1 MLKVKAISALTGPER
16 EAVLTRSTE
25 DIAQVLDY
33 VRGIVA
39 RVKEE
44 GDPPVLEW
52 HRELKSDIE
61 PQDLIATEEEIQ
73 AAFREVDPAVIAA
86 LECARDNIRRFHQA
100 QQERPMWTM
109 ENSPGVILGRMSV
122 PLDSVGCY
130 VPGGTAAYPSSV
142 LMTVIPAKVAG
153 VGRVVVSSPPGKKM
167 RLNPATLA
175 AARIAGADLVIKAGG
190 PFAVAAL
197 AYGTATIP
205 RVDKIVGP
213 GNKYV
218 TAAKLIVFGQVDIDS
233 PAGPSEALILCDETA
248 EPKHMA
254 LDFLSQV
261 EHDPDAGA
269 VLISTSARVA
279 KETCR
284 LINQLGPTLERQEQL
299 SSALS
304 RHSHVLLADSLDQAI
319 ELTNEYAAEHL
330 QIVTQ
335 EPWAVLPRIRHAGS
349 IFMGPNAPVP
359 VGDYVS
365 GTNHVLPTGRMA
377 RVFSGLSVDDFIKKP
392 TFQYLTREGLAGL
405 RETVETL
412 ARAEGLPV
420 HAMTVRARFE
430 DD

>member
-1 MLKVKAISALTGPER
+1 MLSVKRIGNLSAAER
-16 EAVLTRSTE
+16 ESVLTRSTE
-25 DIAQVLDY
+25 DIDRVLDY

-39 RVKEE
+39 QVREK
-44 GDPPVLEW
+44 GDPPVLDW
-52 HRELKSDIE
+52 HRELKSDVG
-61 PQDLIATEEEIQ
+61 PQDLIASEEEIET
-73 AAFREVDPAVIAA
+73 AFKEVDPEIIEA
-86 LECARDNIRRFHQA
+86 LETARANIRRFHQA
-100 QQERPMWTM
+100 QRERPMWTM
-109 ENSPGVILGRMSV
+109 ENSPGVIMGRMSV

-153 VGRVVVSSPPGKKM
+153 VGKVVVASPPGPGM
-167 RLNPATLA
+167 EMNPATLA
-175 AARIAGADLVIKAGG
+175 AARIAGADVVVKAGG

-233 PAGPSEALILCDETA
+233 PAGPSESLILCDGTA
-248 EPKHMA
+248 VPRHMA

-269 VLISTSARVA
+269 VLVSTSARVA
-279 KETCR
+279 EETCG
-284 LINQLGPTLERQEQL
+284 LINEIGPTLARQEQL
-299 SSALS
+299 ASALS
-304 RHSHVLLADSLDQAI
+304 RHSHVLLADTLDQAI
-319 ELTNEYAAEHL
+319 DLANDYAAEHL
-330 QIVTQ
+330 QIVTE

-349 IFMGPNAPVP
+349 IFMGPYAPVP

-377 RVFSGLSVDDFIKKP
+377 RVFSGLSLDDFIKKP

-405 RETVETL
+405 KDTVTTL

-420 HAMTVRARFE
+420 HGLSVRARFE
-430 DD
+430 ED